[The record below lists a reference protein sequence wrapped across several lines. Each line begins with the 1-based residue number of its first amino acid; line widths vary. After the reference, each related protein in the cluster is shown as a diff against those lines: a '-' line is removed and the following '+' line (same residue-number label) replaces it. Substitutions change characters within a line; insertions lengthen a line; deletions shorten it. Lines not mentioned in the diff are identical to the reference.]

1 MRDLRGEWRKLPL
14 PRVDEEQEEEG
25 QRPREQQ
32 GSRGM
37 KPWGLCAQTPGIFGG
52 MSSDVPGGRKQAPGP
67 PTWAGAI
74 LRCTRW
80 HTVGRVIP
88 GGLRPRRA
96 RFRFTRRTNPNK
108 TTTEE
113 QEQTSVA
120 VAKGLAPRSIHL
132 APGGPLLLA
141 DVGPFCLPI
150 TTTTASESAIV
161 LSIRSSAPSAR
172 SSMR

>member
-1 MRDLRGEWRKLPL
+1 MCR
-14 PRVDEEQEEEG
+14 
-25 QRPREQQ
+25 
-32 GSRGM
+32 
-37 KPWGLCAQTPGIFGG
+37 
-52 MSSDVPGGRKQAPGP
+52 GGRKQAPGP
-67 PTWAGAI
+67 PTWAGAV

-96 RFRFTRRTNPNK
+96 RFRFTRRTNRNK

-120 VAKGLAPRSIHL
+120 VANGLAPRSIHL

-150 TTTTASESAIV
+150 TKDNWSRLKGRPCGLTPLYLQYESRILGLV
-161 LSIRSSAPSAR
+161 LLLSLALRLLTVLEWKVRKELQESGQTLRGLHPGQ
-172 SSMR
+172 